1 MCAVTSG
8 NKIYDNLIHIELL
21 VSYVIGDD
29 DYIYEVIMV
38 NLNEVM

>member
-1 MCAVTSG
+1 MCAVASE

>member
-1 MCAVTSG
+1 MIGGT
-8 NKIYDNLIHIELL
+8 KIYDNLIHIELL